1 MSKIAII
8 CTSYHK
14 KEINRMLKKVEEVS
28 KSMDHIEISDVYWVP
43 GALEIPYS
51 LKKIEKNL
59 KHDPEVEGVDG
70 YIVLGIIERGETD
83 HGLVMGQA
91 VIRQLI
97 KFQTKKGKPIGV
109 GIIGPG
115 AEPKQIDERIE
126 MHAENA
132 IMAVEYLLREPNEW
146 K

>member
-1 MSKIAII
+1 MFKIAII

-28 KSMDHIEISDVYWVP
+28 KSMDTIEISETYWVP
-43 GALEIPYS
+43 GALEIPYA
-51 LKKIEKNL
+51 LKKIEKSM
-59 KHDPEVEGVDG
+59 KHESERFDG
-70 YIVLGIIERGETD
+70 YVVLGIIEKGETD

-115 AEPKQIDERIE
+115 AEPNQIDERIE

-132 IMAVEYLLREPNEW
+132 IMAVEYLLREPHEW

>member
-1 MSKIAII
+1 MAKSVAIVAG
-8 CTSYHK
+8 SYHK
-14 KEINRMLKKVEEVS
+14 DKIEKMVEIVKSLSAENDLLIEETC
-28 KSMDHIEISDVYWVP
+28 WVP
-43 GALEIPYS
+43 GSMELPLQIKRLLLRESI
-51 LKKIEKNL
+51 
-59 KHDPEVEGVDG
+59 EGV
-70 YIVLGIIERGETD
+70 IVLGIIEKGETD

-115 AEPKQIDERIE
+115 AEPNQIDERIE

-132 IMAVEYLLREPNEW
+132 IMAVEYLLREPHEW